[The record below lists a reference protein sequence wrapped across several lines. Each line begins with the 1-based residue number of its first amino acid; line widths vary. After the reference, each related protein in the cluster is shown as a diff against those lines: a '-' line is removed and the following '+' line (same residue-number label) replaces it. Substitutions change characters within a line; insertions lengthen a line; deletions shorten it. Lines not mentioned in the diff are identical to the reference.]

1 MSKLHKAKRTEPRYG
16 GEIYGRDIEGR
27 RERDLNRYLLRHRH
41 ETGSNYWYWPDELH
55 PKPISSHAQS
65 AHAQPMPNC
74 EHVPTLNM
82 PGFWQVFRKPQV
94 FHAALFISYQAPA
107 QARAQALAHQPR
119 L

>member
-1 MSKLHKAKRTEPRYG
+1 MGARYG

-41 ETGSNYWYWPDELH
+41 DTGSNYWYWPAELH
-55 PKPISSHAQS
+55 PRPINSHAQPVHTQS

-82 PGFWQVFRKPQV
+82 PGFWQVFRE
-94 FHAALFISYQAPA
+94 
-107 QARAQALAHQPR
+107 PR
-119 L
+119 FCSRGSFY